1 MIEDISNQAKSMSL
15 AVSQQS
21 SSAQQMSMDSQE
33 LNTLS
38 ESLFE
43 IVKKFK
49 L

>member
-1 MIEDISNQAKSMSL
+1 MST
-15 AVSQQS
+15 
-21 SSAQQMSMDSQE
+21 DSQE

>member
-15 AVSQQS
+15 AVAQQS
-21 SSAQQMSMDSQE
+21 SSAQQMSTDSQE